1 MTPMPSPWLQLDG
14 GRPASATPLPPPAP
28 PLLGSGSSVNTPPL
42 PPPPRESGGVTAI
55 APLLDDGDGGVAV
68 VAALLP
74 NDGGGS
80 FARVS
85 QQERGVGSATRTFFA
100 SFGEAP
106 CFAMDGILDHLNASP
121 CSSQLVEQ
129 GNGAVDF
136 FEEMAAEPSCGVV
149 EGEVGCGKCVTQH
162 ALHPASALV
171 SAHSLLVRSATLT
184 R

>member
-55 APLLDDGDGGVAV
+55 APLLDDGNGG